1 MGSKKSKLSHHGN
14 GSSSNH
20 HHHHHHSKHH
30 PAKRPH
36 PSDPTVTKES
46 AQNALMRVYDEDDEH
61 LPTFVDP
68 GHPLLNRY
76 HCMHHGYHP
85 DIAQHLSRNPIIV
98 DHYAHTL
105 ALQDAAQARAR
116 EKTTLCTIAWK
127 REYCIESHHDGI

>member
-1 MGSKKSKLSHHGN
+1 MGSQKSKLSHHGH

-20 HHHHHHSKHH
+20 HHSKHH
-30 PAKRPH
+30 LRRTKHH
-36 PSDPTVTKES
+36 PDKHSPQTIMTGS
-46 AQNALMRVYDEDDEH
+46 AQNALMRVFDEDDEQ

-76 HCMHHGYHP
+76 RCMHHGYHP
-85 DIAQHLSRNPIIV
+85 DIAQHPSRNPIIV

-105 ALQDAAQARAR
+105 TLKDAARAR
-116 EKTTLCTIAWK
+116 EKTTPCTIAWK